1 MTFLRFLPVNWTYVL
16 VVFLFLGFTSAV
28 YLKGRYDAIIEV
40 QRHFGEQD
48 RNTRHRTDEVRR
60 GVQSADDAAL
70 DRWLREWTRPGP

>member
-1 MTFLRFLPVNWTYVL
+1 MTFLRFLPINWIYVL

-48 RNTRHRTDEVRR
+48 RNIRHRADEVRR
-60 GVQSADDAAL
+60 DVQSADDAAL